1 MTYSIFTVLP
11 AFVIL
16 FWLVLFSIDAK
27 KNIAKRFLIFFLL
40 IALVNY
46 LIHWLYFNNNYQAY
60 CILDSIW
67 IFTSLCIFPLYYYYI
82 RLLAI
87 DPKID
92 YKWRWILIPAVALS
106 LFSVATYLMMSPQEI
121 EIFTN
126 EILYP
131 NRPPSGD
138 YSTLIKMQVLKMNLF
153 KVILTVEVIATVVYG
168 FRLIKWFNLRVMAYY
183 SDVEHRELYN
193 IQMTLIFLLA
203 TAIISIISTLVGKGF
218 FIDKPHL
225 LSIPSIAHSFVLF
238 GICFAGYRQSFS
250 IRELTVDQFQY
261 VDEEPL
267 EEENEEEFVDEDERI
282 VLGSKYEELYVRM
295 EYLLN
300 NEQIFK
306 NSDLRLDD
314 LASKMGSNR
323 TYVSRLINNK
333 TDYNFCEYINS
344 HRIAHAK
351 KLLSSE
357 DVKQLSLEEIAM
369 ESGFSSLSSFY
380 RIFVKMEEI
389 TPAKY
394 RKRVKNLREKN

>member
-1 MTYSIFTVLP
+1 MSYNIFTVLP

-46 LIHWLYFNNNYQAY
+46 LIHWLYFNNYQAY
-60 CILDSIW
+60 HILDSVW
-67 IFTSLCIFPLYYYYI
+67 IFTSLSIFPLYYYYI

-92 YKWRWILIPAVALS
+92 YKWSWILIPAVTLS
-106 LFSVATYLMMSPQEI
+106 LLSAIAYLMMSPQEI
-121 EIFTN
+121 ETFTN
-126 EILYP
+126 EILYH
-131 NRPPSGD
+131 NSPPSGD
-138 YSTLIKMQVLKMNLF
+138 YSTLIKVHVLKMNLF

-168 FRLIKWFNLRVMAYY
+168 FRLIKRFNLRVMAYY

-193 IQMTLIFLLA
+193 IQITLLFLMA
-203 TAIISIISTLVGKGF
+203 TAIISIISNIVGKDF
-218 FIDKPHL
+218 FIDNPHL
-225 LSIPSIAHSFVLF
+225 LAIPSIAHSIVLF

-250 IRELTVDQFQY
+250 IRELTVDQYQH
-261 VDEEPL
+261 VDKEPL

-282 VLGSKYEELYVRM
+282 VLGSKYDELYKRM
-295 EYLLN
+295 EYLLH

-314 LASKMGSNR
+314 LALKMGSNR
-323 TYVSRLINNK
+323 TYVSRVINNK
-333 TDYNFCEYINS
+333 TDNNFCDYINS
-344 HRIAHAK
+344 HRVAHAK
-351 KLLSSE
+351 NMLSSE
-357 DVKQLSLEEIAM
+357 DENQLSLEDIAM

-380 RIFVKMEEI
+380 RIFKKMEET

-394 RKRVKNLREKN
+394 RKRVKIEK